1 MVLLLTCQR
10 DRKGRIKTLR
20 ELEFR
25 GPRLHFRPPGPESVR
40 ALTGRTCVPW
50 IAVPFM
56 DSSFDI
62 RHTSNASEALLNR
75 TSTVSMSRET
85 WRVKGVP
92 TGRK

>member
-10 DRKGRIKTLR
+10 DRKGRIKSLTLR
-20 ELEFR
+20 ELVFR
-25 GPRLHFRPPGPESVR
+25 GRLHFRSPESER